1 MARRRRERGRAGA
14 TQPVPGYLDLQPIA
28 QGGFSVVYRAF
39 QESFNRTV
47 ALKVLEVDLGDPTAQ
62 ATFWAEC
69 AATGRLTGHPNIV
82 TVLDSGL
89 TTDGRPYLTV
99 DYYERGSLADR
110 LRSEGPLPVDEVL
123 RVGIKISGALETA
136 HSSGILHRDVKP
148 QNILMSQFG
157 EPALAD
163 FGIAAFDAESAARVA
178 GALTPVHAAPEVLAG
193 QPASRSSDVYSL
205 GSTLYLLLAGRAPH
219 ESRPGESL
227 DALQR
232 RVVTEPV
239 GDISR
244 PDVPSMITDVLRK
257 MLAAEPSGRYP
268 SALDAG
274 MALRDLQRQLGHA
287 RTDLLVPAS
296 VQGPR
301 PGQDEVIALRQ
312 EAAARALP
320 GIEPRSPGAPGVPG
334 VPDGKRSLPPL
345 PPEADRLEINLT
357 PWPPPPVPGS
367 ADSVDRSTA
376 GRSAHSIPTRTGSG
390 AVPPGA
396 VASPTVARAASPVAE
411 QLLAPPERSLTG
423 RWIAIA
429 ALVVAAVAVAAL
441 AVVLSSSG
449 GDSGS
454 NGRESGPSNADDS
467 ALPAAS
473 GTEPSEATAVW
484 SGDELLV
491 SWKYD
496 VDRDQLARV
505 EILDAAGRTRSP
517 SVSAVTFAG
526 QTSTPF
532 TATELAVPAG
542 TSVCAEV
549 LAFYKADDGFHQAEP
564 VEACTVVSP

>member
-1 MARRRRERGRAGA
+1 M
-14 TQPVPGYLDLQPIA
+14 PGYLDLQPLA

-47 ALKVLEVDLGDPTAQ
+47 ALKVIEVDLGDPTAQ

-89 TTDGRPYLTV
+89 TSDGRPYLTV

-123 RVGIKISGALETA
+123 RIGIKIAGALETA
-136 HSSGILHRDVKP
+136 HSAGILHRDVKP

-163 FGIAAFDAESAARVA
+163 FGIAAFDAESAARVV
-178 GALTPVHAAPEVLAG
+178 GALTPVHAAPEVIAG

-227 DALQR
+227 EALQR

-244 PDVPSMITDVLRK
+244 TDVPSMITDLLRR
-257 MLAAEPSGRYP
+257 MLAAEPAGRYP

-274 MALRDLQRQLGHA
+274 MALRDLQRRFGHA

-320 GIEPRSPGAPGVPG
+320 GIEPRPPGAPGVPG
-334 VPDGKRSLPPL
+334 VPDRKRSLPPL
-345 PPEADRLEINLT
+345 PPQADRLEINLT
-357 PWPPPPVPGS
+357 PRLSPSVPGS
-367 ADSVDRSTA
+367 PDSTNRSP
-376 GRSAHSIPTRTGSG
+376 GGPSAHSISSQTG
-390 AVPPGA
+390 PGTA
-396 VASPTVARAASPVAE
+396 APRGASPTVARAVSPATR
-411 QLLAPPERSLTG
+411 QLLDPPERSRTG
-423 RWIAIA
+423 RWI
-429 ALVVAAVAVAAL
+429 AVAAL
-441 AVVLSSSG
+441 AVAFVAIAALVFVLSSTG
-449 GDSGS
+449 GDKGS
-454 NGRESGPSNADDS
+454 PDRGSGPNHPDAKD
-467 ALPAAS
+467 LPAEP
-473 GTEPSEATAVW
+473 GTEPSKLAATW
-484 SGDELLV
+484 DGEELV
-491 SWKYD
+491 VTWRYQ
-496 VDRDQLARV
+496 VDRDQQASVDVSNATGESLLPLAAEAAPGQADSRFSASELSVVPGTPVCVEVVAFYNADRFHRADPV
-505 EILDAAGRTRSP
+505 EI
-517 SVSAVTFAG
+517 
-526 QTSTPF
+526 
-532 TATELAVPAG
+532 
-542 TSVCAEV
+542 
-549 LAFYKADDGFHQAEP
+549 
-564 VEACTVVSP
+564 CT